1 MGAPSA
7 IALRRRLLASVA
19 WLVLAGPAVAAP
31 DTADAPENERP
42 AGSDASTDSA
52 RTLDRVLVTGQRE
65 KRYVARDT
73 TGAGLS
79 DVPLREVPQSVQVIT
94 RDVIDDQGALSLAEL
109 LSNNV
114 ASASASL
121 ARSIP
126 FSTGSTQVRGQDV
139 AIFRDGLRDID
150 YSDIDTS
157 ALANVAGVEILKGPA
172 GLLYG
177 SGGPGGVINL
187 LTKRPTDTFQAQAS
201 ATVGQRDTRI
211 ANADVSIPLAT
222 GLGIRVTGEHEQSD
236 HFVRFGEID
245 RRNFSGVL
253 AYDNGALE
261 VLVRYENLANRDDGA
276 ATRVGLPTIGTLT
289 DRDRLRIDRST
300 YLGEPGLDFQHS
312 FGDIVFAQAGYR
324 VNDAFRIVAAARRTT
339 VNFEQAE
346 IRTLGQV
353 DLDTGLVVRTRARE
367 LDLAEDQS
375 NARVFGALD
384 VSTGAVT
391 HELVAG
397 IEQFDIDLDIDNRA
411 ISNDQ
416 IPAINVLQPQY
427 LPDGTV
433 FVRGPASISTSS
445 DRTRE
450 LFVHDVARYGD
461 LAVTGAIRRSR
472 TDFRSNFADPARLDQ
487 TLYQLGATYALTE
500 TASVFAG
507 TTTGFDANSDIA
519 TTQSQTGERFDPEF
533 FRQTEVGFKTEL
545 MADVTGTV
553 SVFQLD
559 RDDILVADP
568 VDPDFLIQVGA
579 ERTRGIEADLVWLP
593 SAALAV
599 RGGYAFLD
607 AEITRDTDDALIGNR
622 RPGVPRHQINAFG
635 TYTVQSGVMRGFQ
648 LGIGATHSGSSYAAI
663 TNTVEQPGHTVVN
676 LSASFPFRHIRLDAF
691 LTNALDDT
699 YFIARNNSV
708 VNPGE
713 PRLFTL
719 RATARF

>member
-1 MGAPSA
+1 MTRAGCALAVVVAFVLPSHT
-7 IALRRRLLASVA
+7 S
-19 WLVLAGPAVAAP
+19 AAP
-31 DTADAPENERP
+31 DGAVVTKGGDQTAEIARDRV
-42 AGSDASTDSA
+42 GDDDRA
-52 RTLDRVLVTGQRE
+52 RTLDSVLVTGQRKE
-65 KRYVARDT
+65 RYIARET
-73 TGAGLS
+73 IGAGLS
-79 DVPLREVPQSVQVIT
+79 SVPLREVPQSVQVIG
-94 RDVIDDQGALSLAEL
+94 RDLIDDQGALSLAEL
-109 LSNNV
+109 LGNNV

-157 ALANVAGVEILKGPA
+157 ALNNVAGVEILKGPS

-187 LTKRPTDTFQAQAS
+187 LTKRPTETFQAQAS
-201 ATVGQRDTRI
+201 ATVGQRGTRI
-211 ANADVSIPLAT
+211 ANGDLSIPLAT

-253 AYDNGALE
+253 AYDNDALD
-261 VLVRYENLANRDDGA
+261 VLVRYENLSNRDDGA
-276 ATRVGLPTIGTLT
+276 ATRVGLPTTGTLT
-289 DRDRLRIDRST
+289 DRDRLSIDRST
-300 YLGEPGLDFQHS
+300 YLGEPALDFQRS
-312 FGDIVFAQAGYR
+312 FGDIVFAQVGYQ
-324 VNDAFRIVAAARRTT
+324 VNDAIRVVAAARRTA

-346 IRTLGQV
+346 IRTLGLV
-353 DLDTGLVVRTRARE
+353 DLDSGLVARTRARE
-367 LDLAEDQS
+367 LDLSEDQN
-375 NARVFGALD
+375 NARVFGAFD
-384 VSTGAVT
+384 FATGAVT
-391 HELVAG
+391 HELIAG
-397 IEQFDIDLDIDNRA
+397 VEQFDFDLYVDNRA

-416 IPAINVLQPQY
+416 IPAINVRDPQY

-450 LFVHDVARYGD
+450 LFVHDVARVGD
-461 LAVTGAIRRSR
+461 LTITGAVRRSR
-472 TDFRSNFADPARLDQ
+472 TDFESNFADPARLDQ

-500 TASVFAG
+500 AASIFAG
-507 TTTGFDANSDIA
+507 TSTGFDANSDIA

-533 FRQTEVGFKTEL
+533 FRQTEFGFKTKL

-553 SVFQLD
+553 SIFQLD

-579 ERTRGIEADLVWLP
+579 ERTRGIETELVWLP
-593 SAALAV
+593 SPALAL
-599 RGGYAFLD
+599 RGGYAYLD
-607 AEITRDTDDALIGNR
+607 AQITRDTDDTLVGNR
-622 RPGVPRHQINAFG
+622 RPGVPRHHVNAFG
-635 TYTVQSGVMRGFQ
+635 TYTVQSGPVRGLQFG
-648 LGIGATHSGSSYAAI
+648 LGATRAGAAYAAV
-663 TNTVEQPGHTVVN
+663 TNTIEQPGHTVVN
-676 LSASFPFRHIRLDAF
+676 LSASYPFRHVRLDAF
-691 LTNALDDT
+691 LTNALDET